1 MSATY
6 TFLFTASISVKYYSS
21 YNRKNYVNFNLGF
34 KANAT
39 PGIYPPQYTSQ
50 ASNLAPGQTL
60 DPPPNAPYPS
70 HNGSFTPQLPPYGEP
85 APSYDSMFG
94 PPGNKAPPYP
104 TSQNEPNFVPPPAK
118 NWAIVTHMWLMYIV
132 TNVLECTVMKYLEPV
147 FIING
152 YFEIQFNFRTF

>member
-1 MSATY
+1 MRYNFNILTRYREYHYYFIVNMSILPCLLP

-21 YNRKNYVNFNLGF
+21 YNKKNYVNFNLGF

-70 HNGSFTPQLPPYGEP
+70 HNGCFTPQPPPYGEP

-118 NWAIVTHMWLMYIV
+118 N
-132 TNVLECTVMKYLEPV
+132 
-147 FIING
+147 
-152 YFEIQFNFRTF
+152 